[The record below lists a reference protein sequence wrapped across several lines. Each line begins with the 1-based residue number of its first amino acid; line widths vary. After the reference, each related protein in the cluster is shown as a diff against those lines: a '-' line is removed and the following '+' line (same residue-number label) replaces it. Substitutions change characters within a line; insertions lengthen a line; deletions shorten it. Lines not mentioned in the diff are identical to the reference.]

1 MAGRVVVVTGAS
13 GGIGRAERDRL
24 VDPVHVEGLAVEGER
39 SVGRPAVDAEL
50 ARLSRAV
57 ERQLGKRRVVGEL
70 SRQRPDRIARGWAD
84 VDAQQPDRSVI
95 ELAAKLADEG
105 ILEAG
110 ALRGPGCNVA
120 GVDKEV
126 RRVMLKR
133 LGWRVEIDQDKVVL
147 GVEGGEE
154 LRCCKTNPGRATCNN
169 KGLGC

>member
-1 MAGRVVVVTGAS
+1 MLSSTVQWRTSTRQVPCQTRRQYDLAALLVLSEVVDGEFRRVTCS
-13 GGIGRAERDRL
+13 I
-24 VDPVHVEGLAVEGER
+24 HVEVQHPTVRLFQLPITVQIVCEELLAVLCNTR
-39 SVGRPAVDAEL
+39 VYKHTINTAE
-50 ARLSRAV
+50 AR
-57 ERQLGKRRVVGEL
+57 
-70 SRQRPDRIARGWAD
+70 
-84 VDAQQPDRSVI
+84 
-95 ELAAKLADEG
+95 EG